1 MTEQQT
7 ITATTDNNGLPTAIP
22 PAKRDAPRGMLPS
35 TLMGCSLRVEYTD
48 SDGSSRETSGVLLDW
63 CPVEPVL
70 NIRGARTLVSCD
82 RIGILELVE

>member
-7 ITATTDNNGLPTAIP
+7 ITATTDNNGLPAAIP

-35 TLMGCSLRVEYTD
+35 TLMGCSLRVEYTN
-48 SDGSSRETSGVLLDW
+48 SDGSGREISGVLLDW
-63 CPVEPVL
+63 CPVEPVP
-70 NIRGARTLVSCD
+70 NVRRARPLVSCD